1 LFDEEVKD
9 RIEDIDGV
17 ILRLVLQIQN
27 SSLGVYFYEIS
38 LLRHLCLKALVN
50 YEAGININI
59 NIYFFFCAAFSGE
72 LNATYDLISLLF
84 LLS

>member
-1 LFDEEVKD
+1 MFDEEVKD

-50 YEAGININI
+50 YEAGINIGSL
-59 NIYFFFCAAFSGE
+59 YFFFCAAFSGE

>member
-50 YEAGININI
+50 YEAGINI
-59 NIYFFFCAAFSGE
+59 YFFFCAAFSGE